1 MAQIIIRRAGTCL
14 YCGNEFDVRGMAR
27 HLSAC
32 TARKRV
38 VEETARRRVSN
49 SDLYHLRVQDEWSKD
64 FWIDV
69 EMKGTESLGSLD
81 HYLRAIWLECCGHL
95 SMFSRSG
102 WNSHEFPPEARI
114 REVFRPGIQISY
126 IYDFGSSSEML
137 IRNVSIR
144 TGKPIEPR
152 YPVALMARNVQPAS
166 ECITCGESATWLCFE
181 CIIEHETWGTLCE
194 RHSATHP
201 HKNYGDPGLLVN
213 SPRMG
218 MCGYDGPAK
227 PPY

>member
-1 MAQIIIRRAGTCL
+1 M
-14 YCGNEFDVRGMAR
+14 
-27 HLSAC
+27 
-32 TARKRV
+32 
-38 VEETARRRVSN
+38 
-49 SDLYHLRVQDEWSKD
+49 
-64 FWIDV
+64 
-69 EMKGTESLGSLD
+69 
-81 HYLRAIWLECCGHL
+81 
-95 SMFSRSG
+95 
-102 WNSHEFPPEARI
+102 RI

-218 MCGYDGPAK
+218 MCGYDGPAE